1 MVLSRENTR
10 VLLYVC
16 STSLQLF
23 SFSTIHYVINTFLV
37 IYIYIIRINII
48 YIILYYMYIMCVY
61 IWCRD
66 FVFHINSTYNIVGT
80 ICDGILRFC
89 ESWAFPIIF
98 IIIIILYITRQPI
111 IVPNSYIPSSP
122 LYDWNSDGKENKL
135 YNNNIFY

>member
-23 SFSTIHYVINTFLV
+23 SFSTIHYVINTFRV
-37 IYIYIIRINII
+37 IYIYFIRINII
-48 YIILYYMYIMCVY
+48 YITYIMCVY

-80 ICDGILRFC
+80 ICDRILRFC
-89 ESWAFPIIF
+89 ESWAFRIIL
-98 IIIIILYITRQPI
+98 IIIILLLYITRQPI

-122 LYDWNSDGKENKL
+122 RYDCNAEGKENKL